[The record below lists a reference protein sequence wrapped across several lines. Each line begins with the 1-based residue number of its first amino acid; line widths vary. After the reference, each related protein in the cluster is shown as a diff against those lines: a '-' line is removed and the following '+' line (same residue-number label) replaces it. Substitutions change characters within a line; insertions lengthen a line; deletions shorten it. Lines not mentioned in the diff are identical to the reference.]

1 MTVSQPGK
9 RPFVERVFLEP
20 QERRWRTGWRM
31 GIHGLALF
39 VAVFVFSIPAGL
51 AQIMGAP
58 EAVVLAMGQGA
69 FVLAVTVT
77 VFLARRFLDRRTI
90 LSLGF
95 ARLNAVKDTVAG
107 FVIAGLIMGAVF
119 AIEWALGWLRVESVA
134 WTTESLF
141 TVIIQLA
148 VWLLIFL
155 AGAWTEELLCRGYWL
170 QNIAEGRGLVLGVA
184 VSSVL
189 FGLLHNLNPNVS
201 VMAIVLLV
209 LAGVFLAVPYLYTR
223 QLWMS
228 IGLHLGWNYFEG
240 NIFGF
245 RVSGLDTFRL
255 IHSTVS
261 GPEIITGG
269 AFGPEAGLIVLAA
282 MALGTLLIYSYMRGR
297 QTA

>member
-1 MTVSQPGK
+1 MTISQSSE
-9 RPFVERVFLEP
+9 RPLVERVFLEP
-20 QERRWRTGWRM
+20 QERRLRTGWRI

-39 VAVFVFSIPAGL
+39 VAIFLFSIPAGL
-51 AQIMGAP
+51 AQLVGAP
-58 EAVVLAMGQGA
+58 EIVVLATGQGA

-95 ARLNAVKDTVAG
+95 ARLNAVKDAVAG
-107 FVIAGLIMGAVF
+107 FVIAGLIMGAIFV
-119 AIEWALGWLRVESVA
+119 IEWALGWLRVESMA

-141 TVIIQLA
+141 TVIIQLF

-170 QNIAEGRGLVLGVA
+170 QNIAEGRGLVWGVI

-189 FGLLHNLNPNVS
+189 FGLLHGLNPNVT
-201 VMAIVLLV
+201 VTAIALLV

-245 RVSGLDTFRL
+245 QVSGLDTFRL
-255 IHSTVS
+255 IRSTVS
-261 GPEIITGG
+261 GPELITGG
-269 AFGPEAGLIVLAA
+269 AFGPEAGLIVLVA
-282 MALGTLLIYSYMRGR
+282 MALGTLLIYFYTRGR
-297 QTA
+297 H